1 MRNKLT
7 ALQKSHYVG
16 KVELALAV
24 IEQELIE
31 LEQFPGEWSTQ
42 QEQRH
47 EQLLQDQKE
56 LEVEFAELVEAI

>member
-1 MRNKLT
+1 MRNKLP
-7 ALQKSHYVG
+7 ALQKSRYVG

-24 IEQELIE
+24 IEQELTE

>member
-1 MRNKLT
+1 MRMT
-7 ALQKSHYVG
+7 ALQKSQYIG
-16 KVELALAV
+16 KIELALAD
-24 IEQELIE
+24 IEREIIE

-56 LEVEFAELVEAI
+56 LEVEFAELVEVLA